1 MQTIQKRLAPVFLAA
16 SLAVLTAVPA
26 TAFAADG
33 LASELMRRAADLGAA
48 PSSAA
53 ASADLEA
60 ALLEAYAAQDWRSFW
75 FATDGGGTVGPA
87 GARRLAGALAVLED
101 AAREGLDPADYQLT
115 VGADEI
121 ARFATDADPYRLA
134 ALEIEATAALLA
146 YARDAAQ
153 GRADPHLRD
162 PNVFA
167 EGPPFEP
174 SQLLAQLADPS
185 IEPGA
190 LLLSLSPG
198 HAEYRGLR
206 RALSLYRERAA
217 APEPP
222 AVPDGPNLKPGMRDP
237 RVAAMR
243 ARLAHFGDISLP
255 EAAPDLFTPALAIAL
270 QSFQRRHGLED
281 DAVAGRMTLAAL
293 NVSAAER
300 VAQIALNM
308 ERWRWLPRALGEEYV
323 LANIAGFTVT
333 MVEGGAIVDRMR
345 AVVGRPYRMSPVFSD
360 QISYIEVNPTWT
372 VPPKIARE
380 DLLPKIQTDPSYLTE
395 GGYQVFS
402 GWGADA
408 ERLDPAAIDWAS
420 TTPRSF
426 PYKLRQGPGPKNA
439 LGQVKIM
446 FPNRFDVYLHDSPAR
461 DLFRKA
467 SRAFSSGC
475 IRLERPFDLV
485 DWLMRLTGGPD
496 RTAIEAMLE
505 SGATTVV
512 KLPRRVPVHLI
523 YATAWAGED
532 DQVHFRD
539 DVYGRDRLLQAALRG
554 ESPPAK

>member
-1 MQTIQKRLAPVFLAA
+1 MRISLRRLAPVC
-16 SLAVLTAVPA
+16 
-26 TAFAADG
+26 FAAALLFSSITPAAALDEDA
-33 LASELMRRAADLGAA
+33 LASDLLRRAGETGAA
-48 PSSAA
+48 PSAQGAA
-53 ASADLEA
+53 PDLEA
-60 ALLEAYAAQDWRSFW
+60 ALFEAYAARDWRSFW
-75 FATDGGGTVGPA
+75 FAADPA
-87 GARRLAGALAVLED
+87 AGLRRLAAAAVVLED
-101 AAREGLDPADYQLT
+101 AAREGLDPSDYRLSVAAADIP
-115 VGADEI
+115 A
-121 ARFATDADPYRLA
+121 FAVEATTEQLA
-134 ALEIEATAALLA
+134 ALELEAGAALLA

-153 GRADPHLRD
+153 GRADPRRRD

-167 EGPPFEP
+167 EAPPFDP
-174 SQLLAQLADPS
+174 AALLAQLTDPAGD
-185 IEPGA
+185 PAA

-198 HAEYRGLR
+198 HSEYRGLR

-217 APEPP
+217 RAEPP
-222 AVPDGPNLKPGMRDP
+222 PVPDGPSLKPGMRDP
-237 RVAAMR
+237 RVAALR

-255 EAAPDLFTPALAIAL
+255 EAEPDLFTPALAIAL

-281 DAVAGRMTLAAL
+281 DAVAGRQTLAAL
-293 NVSAAER
+293 NVTAAER
-300 VAQIALNM
+300 VEQILLNM
-308 ERWRWLPRALGEEYV
+308 ERWRWLPRELGEAYV

-333 MVEGGAIVDRMR
+333 MVEGGSTVERMR

-360 QISYIEVNPTWT
+360 RISYIEVNPTWT

-380 DLLPKIQTDPSYLTE
+380 DLLPKIQADPTYLSQ

-408 ERLDPAAIDWAS
+408 VQLDPASIDWAAV
-420 TTPRSF
+420 TPRSF

-485 DWLMRLTGGPD
+485 EWLMRLTGGPD
-496 RTAIEAMLE
+496 RAAIEEILASE
-505 SGATTVV
+505 ETTIV
-512 KLPRRVPVHLI
+512 KLPQRVPVHLI

-532 DQVHFRD
+532 DQVHFRE
-539 DVYGRDRLLQAALRG
+539 DVYGRDQLLQDALAR
-554 ESPPAK
+554 ETRS